1 MEIRNQ
7 KQANQQSIRP
17 HSTRIVTKDDESK
30 GQLSI
35 LELQVKIGDRNYTV
49 ELDYNV
55 LASHGLTG
63 LAVADAIRKLNLR
76 LQTMEGKQTVQIE
89 HFRRLRD
96 EIDVVCDILSKAE
109 KK

>member
-1 MEIRNQ
+1 MEIRNEN
-7 KQANQQSIRP
+7 QANPKRLRP
-17 HSTRIVTKDDESK
+17 HSIRLIKEDGESTD
-30 GQLSI
+30 QRAI
-35 LELQVKIGDRNYTV
+35 LELQVKIEGRDRTV